1 MDYKNNLDAES
12 IYEVAVLTRTILLNM
27 SSIGEN
33 LTEIINKVIS
43 SKYEGKCVVEGYIKP
58 GSTKIVSYSSG
69 LISGENVFFEVVIQ
83 CEICYPVEGMLI
95 QCIAKNI
102 TKAGIRA
109 ESSDETPSP
118 IVVFVTRDHHYM
130 VQHFATIEEGN
141 KFTARVIGQRFELND
156 KYVSII
162 AELVEPK
169 KDYTMP
175 KEPSKPKL
183 VIED

>member
-95 QCIAKNI
+95 QCVAKNI

-109 ESSDETPSP
+109 ISANEKDEENSP
-118 IVVFVTRDHHYM
+118 FIVFIARDHHYM
-130 VQHFATIEEGN
+130 NDQFQSIQEGTRFVA
-141 KFTARVIGQRFELND
+141 KVIGQRFELND
-156 KYVSII
+156 KYISII
-162 AELVEPK
+162 AELSKQKLKSK
-169 KDYTMP
+169 K
-175 KEPSKPKL
+175 
-183 VIED
+183 